1 MPCVVKVGAETVGR
15 RVSVVED
22 MKRHMLGVADKV
34 SLSARRRSD
43 GLGGGLQGL
52 EAGASAVRQTC
63 YHAEPQIDLDFHIA
77 HSAASSS
84 HHHDP
89 CPRLAPSLPQGY
101 RV

>member
-1 MPCVVKVGAETVGR
+1 MSYVHHAAIFGTSLRLTG
-15 RVSVVED
+15 
-22 MKRHMLGVADKV
+22 

-43 GLGGGLQGL
+43 GLGGGLQAL

-77 HSAASSS
+77 HIAASSS

-89 CPRLAPSLPQGY
+89 CPHLALSLPQGY